1 MKKKDLEML
10 LQTIPPFDRPK
21 ASLEQ
26 YSTPSI
32 IASDVVF
39 MAYAEGDI
47 ADRVVADLGC
57 GTGILAIGASKLGAK
72 RVIGV
77 DLDENAL
84 TQAEANAK
92 FIGVEID
99 FFNLDVSEFEEKV
112 DTVIMNPPFGSQKRN
127 ADRPFLDTA
136 MTVADAV
143 YSIHMSDTVDFL
155 AKYVSDRGF
164 YVDYQ
169 KRYKFEIPHMFSF
182 HTKAKKCFDVSLL
195 CLRRMG
201 DAK

>member
-1 MKKKDLEML
+1 MPRAISP
-10 LQTIPPFDRPK
+10 TRWWPTWGAGPG
-21 ASLEQ
+21 SW
-26 YSTPSI
+26 PS
-32 IASDVVF
+32 
-39 MAYAEGDI
+39 G
-47 ADRVVADLGC
+47 
-57 GTGILAIGASKLGAK
+57 LAKLGAK

-77 DLDENAL
+77 DADENAL

-92 FIGVEID
+92 FMGAGIE
-99 FFNLDVSEFEEKV
+99 FLHLDVTEFDEKV
-112 DTVIMNPPFGSQKRN
+112 DTVIMNPPFGSQRRN

-155 AKYVSDRGF
+155 AKYISDRGF
-164 YVDYQ
+164 YMDYQ
-169 KRYKFEIPHMFSF
+169 KRYKFEMPHMFSF

>member
-21 ASLEQ
+21 PSLEQ
-26 YSTPSI
+26 YSTPSV
-32 IASDVVF
+32 IASDVIF

-47 ADRVVADLGC
+47 ADKVVADLGC
-57 GTGILAIGASKLGAK
+57 GTGILAIGAAKLGAK

-77 DLDENAL
+77 DLDENAI

-99 FFNLDVSEFEEKV
+99 LFNLDVTEFEERV
-112 DTVIMNPPFGSQKRN
+112 DTVVMNPPFGSQKRN

-136 MTVADAV
+136 MKVADAV
-143 YSIHMSDTVDFL
+143 YSVHMSDTVDFL

>member
-10 LQTIPPFDRPK
+10 LQTIPPFSRPK

-26 YSTPSI
+26 YSTPSV

-47 ADRVVADLGC
+47 TDKVVADLGC
-57 GTGILAIGASKLGAK
+57 GTGILAIGAMKLGAK

-77 DLDENAL
+77 DLDENAI
-84 TQAEANAK
+84 TQAQANAK

-99 FFNLDVSEFEEKV
+99 FQNVDVTEFDEKV

-136 MTVADAV
+136 MKISDAV

-155 AKYVSDRGF
+155 AKYISDRGF
-164 YVDYQ
+164 YMAYQ
-169 KRYKFEIPHMFSF
+169 
-182 HTKAKKCFDVSLL
+182 
-195 CLRRMG
+195 
-201 DAK
+201 

>member
-1 MKKKDLEML
+1 MKKKDLEIL
-10 LQTIPPFDRPK
+10 LQTIPPFDKPK

-26 YSTPSI
+26 YSTPSV
-32 IASDVVF
+32 IASDVIF
-39 MAYAEGDI
+39 NAYAQGDI
-47 ADRVVADLGC
+47 ADQVVADLGC
-57 GTGILAIGASKLGAK
+57 GTGILAIGAGKLGAK

-84 TQAEANAK
+84 SQAEANAK
-92 FIGVEID
+92 FTGVEIE
-99 FFNLDVSEFEEKV
+99 FLLLDVTEFDEKV
-112 DTVIMNPPFGSQKRN
+112 DTVVMNPPFGSQKRN

-136 MTVADAV
+136 MKVASTV

-155 AKYVSDRGF
+155 AKYVSDQGF
-164 YVDYQ
+164 YIDFQ

-195 CLRRMG
+195 CLRRLG

>member
-1 MKKKDLEML
+1 MKKKDLEIL
-10 LQTIPPFDRPK
+10 LQSIPPFDKPK

-26 YSTPSI
+26 YSTPSV
-32 IASDVVF
+32 IASDVLF
-39 MAYAEGDI
+39 LAYSQDDI
-47 ADRVVADLGC
+47 AGRVVADLGC
-57 GTGILAIGASKLGAK
+57 GTGILAIGASKLDAK

-84 TQAEANAK
+84 SQAEANAK
-92 FIGVEID
+92 FAGAEID
-99 FFNLDVSEFEEKV
+99 FLNLNVEEFEEKV
-112 DTVIMNPPFGSQKRN
+112 DTVVMNPPFGSQKRN

-136 MTVADAV
+136 MNVADTI
-143 YSIHMSDTVDFL
+143 YSIHMSDTIDFL
-155 AKYVSDRGF
+155 ATYVSDRGF
-164 YVDYQ
+164 YVDFQ

-201 DAK
+201 DAN

>member
-1 MKKKDLEML
+1 MKKKDLEIL
-10 LQTIPPFDRPK
+10 LQSIPPFDKPK

-26 YSTPSI
+26 YSTPSV
-32 IASDVVF
+32 IASDVLF
-39 MAYAEGDI
+39 IAYAEGDI
-47 ADRVVADLGC
+47 ADKVVADLGC
-57 GTGILAIGASKLGAK
+57 GTGILAIGAGKLGAK

-84 TQAEANAK
+84 SQAEANAK
-92 FIGVEID
+92 YAGVEID
-99 FFNLDVSEFEEKV
+99 LLHQDVTEFGEKV
-112 DTVIMNPPFGSQKRN
+112 DTVVMNPPFGSQKRN
-127 ADRPFLDTA
+127 ADRPFLDVA

-155 AKYVSDRGF
+155 ANYISDRGF
-164 YVDYQ
+164 YVDFQ

>member
-26 YSTPSI
+26 YSTPSV
-32 IASDVVF
+32 IASDVLF
-39 MAYAEGDI
+39 LAYAEGDI
-47 ADRVVADLGC
+47 ADRAVADLGC
-57 GTGILAIGASKLGAK
+57 GTGILAIGAAKLGAK

-84 TQAEANAK
+84 AQAEANARSA
-92 FIGVEID
+92 GVDIE
-99 FFNLDVSEFEEKV
+99 LVKGDVTGFAEKV
-112 DTVIMNPPFGSQKRN
+112 DTVVMNPPFGSQKRN
-127 ADRPFLDTA
+127 ADRPFLDVA

-155 AKYVSDRGF
+155 ARYISDRGF

-195 CLRRMG
+195 CLRRIG
-201 DAK
+201 

>member
-21 ASLEQ
+21 PSLEQ
-26 YSTPSI
+26 YSTPSV
-32 IASDVVF
+32 IASDVIF

-47 ADRVVADLGC
+47 ADKVVADLGC
-57 GTGILAIGASKLGAK
+57 GTGILAIGAAKLGAK

-77 DLDENAL
+77 DLDENAI
-84 TQAEANAK
+84 TQAAANAK
-92 FIGVEID
+92 FIGVGID
-99 FFNLDVSEFEEKV
+99 LFNFDVTEFEERV
-112 DTVIMNPPFGSQKRN
+112 DTVVMNPPFGSQKRN

-136 MTVADAV
+136 MKVADVV

-164 YVDYQ
+164 YMDHQ

>member
-1 MKKKDLEML
+1 ML

-21 ASLEQ
+21 PSLEQ
-26 YSTPSI
+26 YSTPSV
-32 IASDVVF
+32 IASDVIF

-47 ADRVVADLGC
+47 ADKVVADLGC
-57 GTGILAIGASKLGAK
+57 GTGILAIGAAKLGAK

-77 DLDENAL
+77 DLDENAI

-99 FFNLDVSEFEEKV
+99 LFNLDVTEFEERV
-112 DTVIMNPPFGSQKRN
+112 DTVVMNPPFGSQKRN

-136 MTVADAV
+136 MKVADAV
-143 YSIHMSDTVDFL
+143 YSVHMSDTVDFL

>member
-1 MKKKDLEML
+1 MKKKDLEIL
-10 LQTIPPFDRPK
+10 LQSIPPFDRPK

-26 YSTPSI
+26 YSTPSA
-32 IASDVVF
+32 IASDVLF
-39 MAYAEGDI
+39 TAYAEGDI
-47 ADRVVADLGC
+47 AEKVVADLGC
-57 GTGILAIGASKLGAK
+57 GTGILAIGAFKLGAA
-72 RVIGV
+72 RVIGI
-77 DLDENAL
+77 DMDQNAL
-84 TQAEANAK
+84 SQAEANAK
-92 FIGVEID
+92 FAGAGID
-99 FFNLDVSEFEEKV
+99 LVLMDVTEFSQKV

-127 ADRPFLDTA
+127 ADRPFLDVA
-136 MTVADAV
+136 MTVADAI

-164 YVDYQ
+164 YVDFQ
-169 KRYKFEIPHMFSF
+169 KRYKFEMPHMFSF

>member
-10 LQTIPPFDRPK
+10 LQTIPPFSRPK

-26 YSTPSI
+26 YSTPSV

-47 ADRVVADLGC
+47 TDKVVADLGC
-57 GTGILAIGASKLGAK
+57 GTGILAIGAIKLGAK

-77 DLDENAL
+77 DLDENAI
-84 TQAEANAK
+84 TQAQVNAK
-92 FIGVEID
+92 FMGVEID
-99 FFNLDVSEFEEKV
+99 FLNIDVTEFDEKV

-136 MTVADAV
+136 MKISDAV

-155 AKYVSDRGF
+155 AKYVSDHGF

>member
-26 YSTPSI
+26 YSTPSV
-32 IASDVVF
+32 IASDIIF

-47 ADRVVADLGC
+47 ADKVVADLGC
-57 GTGILAIGASKLGAK
+57 GTGILAIGAKKLGAK
-72 RVIGV
+72 RVIGI
-77 DLDENAL
+77 DLDENAI

-99 FFNLDVSEFEEKV
+99 FLHIDVTEFDERV
-112 DTVIMNPPFGSQKRN
+112 DTVVMNPPFGSQKRN
-127 ADRPFLDTA
+127 ADRPFLDIA
-136 MTVADAV
+136 MKVSDAI

>member
-21 ASLEQ
+21 ALLEQ
-26 YSTPSI
+26 YSTPSV

-47 ADRVVADLGC
+47 ADKVVADLGC
-57 GTGILAIGASKLGAK
+57 GTGILAIGAAKLGAK

-77 DLDENAL
+77 DLDENAI
-84 TQAEANAK
+84 TQAQANAK
-92 FIGVEID
+92 FMNVEID
-99 FFNLDVSEFEEKV
+99 IMHIDVTEFDEKV

-127 ADRPFLDTA
+127 ADRPFLDIA
-136 MTVADAV
+136 MKVSDAV

-155 AKYVSDRGF
+155 AKYVSDHGF

>member
-10 LQTIPPFDRPK
+10 LQTVPPFDNPK
-21 ASLEQ
+21 ANLEQ
-26 YSTPSI
+26 YSTPSV

-47 ADRVVADLGC
+47 ADKVVADLGC
-57 GTGILAIGASKLGAK
+57 GTGILAIGAGKLGAK

-77 DLDENAL
+77 DLDVNAI
-84 TQAEANAK
+84 TQAQANAK
-92 FIGVEID
+92 FMGVEIE
-99 FFNLDVSEFEEKV
+99 FMNLDVTEFNEKV

-127 ADRPFLDTA
+127 ADRPFLDIA
-136 MTVADAV
+136 MKVSDAV

>member
-26 YSTPSI
+26 YSTPSV
-32 IASDVVF
+32 IASDVLF
-39 MAYAEGDI
+39 IAYAEGDI
-47 ADRVVADLGC
+47 ADKVVADLGC

-72 RVIGV
+72 RVVGV
-77 DLDENAL
+77 DLDEDAL
-84 TQAEANAK
+84 SQAEANAR
-92 FIGVEID
+92 FAGADID
-99 FFNLDVSEFEEKV
+99 LLAEDVTEFAEKV
-112 DTVIMNPPFGSQKRN
+112 DTVVMNPPFGSQKRN
-127 ADRPFLDTA
+127 ADRPFLDVA

-155 AKYVSDRGF
+155 AKYISDRGF
-164 YVDYQ
+164 YVDFQ

-195 CLRRMG
+195 CLRRIG
-201 DAK
+201 

>member
-10 LQTIPPFDRPK
+10 LQTVPPFDNPK
-21 ASLEQ
+21 ANLEQ
-26 YSTPSI
+26 YSTPSV

-39 MAYAEGDI
+39 MAYAGGDI
-47 ADRVVADLGC
+47 ADKVVADLGC
-57 GTGILAIGASKLGAK
+57 GTGILAIGAGKLGAK

-77 DLDENAL
+77 DLDVNAI
-84 TQAEANAK
+84 TQAQANAK
-92 FIGVEID
+92 FMGVEIE
-99 FFNLDVSEFEEKV
+99 FMNLDVTEFNEKV

-127 ADRPFLDTA
+127 ADRPFLDIA
-136 MTVADAV
+136 MKVSDAV

>member
-10 LQTIPPFDRPK
+10 LQTIPQFDNPK

-26 YSTPSI
+26 YSTPSV
-32 IASDVVF
+32 IASDVLF
-39 MAYAEGDI
+39 IAYAEGDI
-47 ADRVVADLGC
+47 ADKVVADLGC
-57 GTGILAIGASKLGAK
+57 GTGILAIGAGKLGAR

-77 DLDENAL
+77 DVDENAL
-84 TQAEANAK
+84 SQAEANAK
-92 FIGVEID
+92 SVGVQID
-99 FFNLDVSEFEEKV
+99 FLRQDVTEFGEKV
-112 DTVIMNPPFGSQKRN
+112 DTVVMNPPFGSQKRN
-127 ADRPFLDTA
+127 ADRPFLDVA
-136 MTVADAV
+136 MTAAGVV

-164 YVDYQ
+164 YVDFQ

-195 CLRRMG
+195 CLRRIG
-201 DAK
+201 

>member
-26 YSTPSI
+26 YSTPSV
-32 IASDVVF
+32 IASDVLF
-39 MAYAEGDI
+39 IAYAEGDI
-47 ADRVVADLGC
+47 ADKVVADLGC
-57 GTGILAIGASKLGAK
+57 GTGILAIGASQLGAK

-84 TQAEANAK
+84 SQAQANAR
-92 FIGVEID
+92 FTDSEIE
-99 FFNLDVSEFEEKV
+99 FVQEDVTEFVEKV
-112 DTVIMNPPFGSQKRN
+112 DTVVMNPPFGSQKRN
-127 ADRPFLDTA
+127 ADRPFLDVA
-136 MTVADAV
+136 MTVADTV

-155 AKYVSDRGF
+155 AKYISDRGF
-164 YVDYQ
+164 YVDFQ

-195 CLRRMG
+195 CLRRIG
-201 DAK
+201 

>member
-1 MKKKDLEML
+1 MKKKDLEMI

-26 YSTPSI
+26 YSTPSV
-32 IASDVVF
+32 IASDFLF

-47 ADRVVADLGC
+47 ADRTVVDLGC
-57 GTGILAIGASKLGAK
+57 GTGILAIGAAKLGAK

-77 DLDENAL
+77 DIDENAL
-84 TQAEANAK
+84 TQAAANAK
-92 FIGVEID
+92 FIGVD
-99 FFNLDVSEFEEKV
+99 VDLYNLNVSEFDEKV
-112 DTVIMNPPFGSQKRN
+112 DTVVMNPPFGSQKRN

-155 AKYVSDRGF
+155 AKYISDRGF

-195 CLRRMG
+195 CLRRIG
-201 DAK
+201 

>member
-1 MKKKDLEML
+1 MKKKDLEIL
-10 LQTIPPFDRPK
+10 LQTIPPFDSPK

-26 YSTPSI
+26 YSTPSV
-32 IASDVVF
+32 IASEVVF
-39 MAYAEGDI
+39 IAYAEGDI

-57 GTGILAIGASKLGAK
+57 GTGILAIGAAKLDAK

-84 TQAEANAK
+84 AQARTNAES
-92 FIGVEID
+92 IGVEID
-99 FFNLDVSEFEEKV
+99 FMQMDVTKFVEKV
-112 DTVIMNPPFGSQKRN
+112 DTVIMNPPFGSQKRG